1 VGIDGELVAESRLAA
16 EGGVGGVT
24 PPPPHFVE
32 LNDGCIC
39 CTVRGDLQKALHE
52 LRPKRKLERID
63 VLVLETTGL
72 AEPGPVVQTFLADA
86 KLRQA

>member
-1 VGIDGELVAESRLAA
+1 M
-16 EGGVGGVT
+16 
-24 PPPPHFVE
+24 
-32 LNDGCIC
+32 
-39 CTVRGDLQKALHE
+39 
-52 LRPKRKLERID
+52 KLERID